1 MPSATS
7 TAAHSS
13 VASLCSSSLPSTVA
27 LILVAGSAS
36 RIALSTRPW
45 LTAHCVRPQAPAAT
59 SHIAGWRHR

>member
-13 VASLCSSSLPSTVA
+13 VASLCSDSLPSTVS

-36 RIALSTRPW
+36 LDRAS
-45 LTAHCVRPQAPAAT
+45 AP
-59 SHIAGWRHR
+59 GPG